1 MDVSEN
7 DVMVLTFS
15 EFLFVIIAESRIAL
29 PDNTSDLE
37 ESIAKNVIDG

>member
-1 MDVSEN
+1 MDVSEDN
-7 DVMVLTFS
+7 VKVLALS
-15 EFLFVIIAESRIAL
+15 VFLFVIIAESRIAL